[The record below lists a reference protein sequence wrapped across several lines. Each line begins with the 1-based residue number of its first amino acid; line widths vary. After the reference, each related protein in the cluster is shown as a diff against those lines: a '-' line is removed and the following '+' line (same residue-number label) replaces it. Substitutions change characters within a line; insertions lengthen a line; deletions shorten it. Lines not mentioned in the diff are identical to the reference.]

1 MLIQLLLLTTLV
13 RADLP
18 MATAEEWLAKG
29 FQPIARPEP
38 RSAKTGETVLP
49 QGKLPWP
56 VKFQDEKNTVANS
69 MAQYQPFGDPYFH
82 GGCDLRVA
90 PRERVL
96 ASVSGKIEAGHYGYS
111 KREDGSLQ
119 KFWRPWPQNGDA
131 LYFEVAIIDAGGIRH
146 EYHHVDRASLPAEI
160 QTLLNNGGG
169 EVAAG
174 THLGN
179 TIFWPGGGYHHI
191 HLNLVTPGEVRLNPE
206 FYSEP
211 IPDSEPPQVFHIFAL
226 SPAGVSHFGEGNF
239 LFRPTEF
246 IVHSSDRK
254 NSSVYENPPVV
265 VSLTF
270 LNGASFRWDFRERL
284 WQNERFPVLREF
296 FQFSLRTPEGK
307 MLRTEGGYGT
317 GKSLIRL
324 PVPADGAGAFVIR
337 VEDMAGNFREFSG
350 SMP

>member
-1 MLIQLLLLTTLV
+1 MLLSILLFTTFA

-18 MATAEEWLAKG
+18 IASFDDWLAKG
-29 FQPIARPEP
+29 YQPVPPASLAAEFTP
-38 RSAKTGETVLP
+38 P
-49 QGKLPWP
+49 QTKLPWP
-56 VKFQDEKNTVANS
+56 VKFQDEQNTVANS

-96 ASVSGKIEAGHYGYS
+96 ATVTGKIEAGHYGYT

-119 KFWRPWPQNGDA
+119 KFWRPWPQNGDS

-146 EYHHVDRASLPAEI
+146 EYHHMDRSTLPPEI
-160 QTLLNNGGG
+160 QGLLDRGGG

-174 THLGN
+174 TYLGN
-179 TIFWPGGGYHHI
+179 TIYWPGGGYHHI
-191 HLNLVTPGEVRLNPE
+191 HHNMIAPGDLRLNPE
-206 FYSEP
+206 FYSEK
-211 IPDSEPPQVFHIFAL
+211 ILDTEPPQVFHLYAISPTGAVNFA
-226 SPAGVSHFGEGNF
+226 EGNF

-254 NSSVYENPPVV
+254 NASVYENPPVFV
-265 VSLTF
+265 GVTF
-270 LNGASFRWDFRERL
+270 QNGASFQWDFRERL
-284 WQNERFPVLREF
+284 WQGDRFPVLREF
-296 FQFSLRTPEGK
+296 FQLSLRTPEGK
-307 MLRTEGGYGT
+307 ILRTEGGYGT

-324 PVPADGAGAFVIR
+324 PVPQDGSGPFVIR
-337 VEDMAGNFREFSG
+337 VEDMAGNFREFHG